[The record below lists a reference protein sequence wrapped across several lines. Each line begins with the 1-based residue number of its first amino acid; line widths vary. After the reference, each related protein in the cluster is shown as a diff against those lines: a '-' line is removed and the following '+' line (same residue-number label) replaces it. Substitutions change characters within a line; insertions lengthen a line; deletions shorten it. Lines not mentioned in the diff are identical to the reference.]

1 MEAFTKHE
9 TRRELRKPQNLA
21 APRENIQG
29 MPGIGSSGPG
39 ICLGRALDGPGIRG
53 QLLLWE
59 GKKEFPA
66 DSNWEG
72 LGWALLRQKIL
83 GIAGSGIAGILGQ
96 QRAGFTVA
104 RKQSST

>member
-1 MEAFTKHE
+1 MALEAFTEHE

-29 MPGIGSSGPG
+29 MPGI
-39 ICLGRALDGPGIRG
+39 CLGRALDGPGIRG

-59 GKKEFPA
+59 GNKEFPA

-96 QRAGFTVA
+96 QRAGFTGA
-104 RKQSST
+104 KKQSST